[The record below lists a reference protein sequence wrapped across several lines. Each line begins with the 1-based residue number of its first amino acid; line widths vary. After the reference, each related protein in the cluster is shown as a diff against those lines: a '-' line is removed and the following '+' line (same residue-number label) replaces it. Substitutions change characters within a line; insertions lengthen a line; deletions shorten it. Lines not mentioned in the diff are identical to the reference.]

1 MDFFHHQTIR
11 KYTASLLDTFNDI
24 YIQRTDKNNNL
35 IYHNV
40 PVTFGSKDK
49 AFVFSE
55 LDLEQWKS
63 GNYNIL
69 PRMSLSLLSMTA
81 DTARNTN
88 RLHVINKT
96 INGNN
101 ISFQYNAVAY
111 KLKYQLDIATKS
123 LTELSMVLEQIL
135 PYFNPSLNINVMEL
149 DILEEP
155 TSIKISLDG
164 VDLDLPEGLAVDAEL
179 RIVGARLSLSLYG
192 NIYMPFKDSAVIKLV
207 RLYLNS
213 QQDTEI
219 LGTSDRKEKIEFDV
233 VNGEYKDRSMYKLDF
248 IEKDTVA
255 KNAPNYMY
263 SYDSNGNKIRDNQ
276 NIPVLIKGGLYITG
290 NSTVSKNTQS
300 NYKLNFVDCDDED
313 HFTYIWNILQ
323 GKATIFQNNV
333 NPVIIN
339 FGAVGA
345 VVLQGQVIDRN
356 GNISNFATY
365 NITVQ

>member
-24 YIQRTDKNNNL
+24 YIQRTDKNDNL

-55 LDLEQWKS
+55 LDLDQWKS

-69 PRMSLSLLSMTA
+69 PRMSLSLLNMTP
-81 DTARNTN
+81 DTSRNTS
-88 RLHVINKT
+88 RLHTINKT
-96 INGNN
+96 IDGNN

-123 LTELSMVLEQIL
+123 LTELSMILEQIL
-135 PYFNPSLNINVMEL
+135 PYFNPSLNVNVMEL

-155 TSIKISLDG
+155 TSIKISLDST
-164 VDLDLPEGLAVDAEL
+164 DLDLPDSFAIDAEL
-179 RIVGARLSLSLYG
+179 RIVGARLGLTLYG
-192 NIYMPFKDSAVIKLV
+192 NIYLPFKDSAVIKQV

-213 QQDTEI
+213 QPSTEI
-219 LGTSDRKEKIEFDV
+219 LGVTDRKEKIEFDV
-233 VNGEYKDRSMYKLDF
+233 ENGMYKDKSMYKLDF

-263 SYDSNGNKIRDNQ
+263 SYDSNGDKIRDNQ
-276 NIPVLIKGGLYITG
+276 NIPVLIEGGLYISG
-290 NSTVSKNTQS
+290 NNTVDKNTQS
-300 NYKLNFVDCDDED
+300 NYKLNFVDQDDED
-313 HFTYIWNILQ
+313 HFTYVWNILQ
-323 GKATIFQNNV
+323 GNASVFQNNV

-339 FGAVGA
+339 FGNTSS

-356 GNISNFATY
+356 RNISNFVTY
-365 NITVQ
+365 NINIQ